1 MVGAVQIQTDRH
13 PVSIRYH
20 HNLGSLAHLGFSN
33 PVSPFLAGTNRP
45 SRKAWDHS
53 IFSSASIRLNS
64 ARQIRSHVPSSDH
77 CFNRRQQVVGEPYC
91 RGMSAQVQ
99 PVFNTYRI
107 PFRVFLGSAGGRPG
121 PGFGLGA
128 GAQSQP
134 IVRLSAHVSYSYFHF
149 TLEDH
154 VFEIA
159 CKDEPT
165 KGVWNHIHNVLTG
178 KV

>member
-1 MVGAVQIQTDRH
+1 MMVGAVQIQTDRH

-77 CFNRRQQVVGEPYC
+77 CFSRRQQVVGEPYC
-91 RGMSAQVQ
+91 RGISAQVQ
-99 PVFNTYRI
+99 PVFNTYRM
-107 PFRVFLGSAGGRPG
+107 PFSS
-121 PGFGLGA
+121 GFFSDRRADARGLVSVWGA

-134 IVRLSAHVSYSYFHF
+134 IVRLSAHVSYSYSYF

-159 CKDEPT
+159 
-165 KGVWNHIHNVLTG
+165 
-178 KV
+178 